1 MNFPRRFIKLFNQN
15 RAELGYA
22 NKFIFVNQNSFL
34 HEKISRQTVAAISF
48 KKSFRMLKDFN
59 ILIDQNDMICCPA
72 LVFL

>member
-15 RAELGYA
+15 KAELGYA
-22 NKFIFVNQNSFL
+22 NKFIFVTTNNFLPKNS
-34 HEKISRQTVAAISF
+34 SRQTIAAISF
-48 KKSFRMLKDFN
+48 KKSFRMLQDFN